1 MAKNQLHK
9 AVADGVKVY
18 CNYDEIVS
26 VTDLKPN
33 PENPNRH
40 PAEQIELLS
49 KIIQK
54 NGWRDRIVVS
64 TRSGM
69 IVKGHGRFQAAIR
82 AGLSKVPV
90 EFQHYASAA
99 DEVKDLIADNKI
111 AELSGIDNEIAFKLI
126 KDLGQDDFDLQLA
139 GFNVEDF
146 EKDWSGA
153 AGKNDAGEAAPQI
166 EFSEELLLEHN
177 YVVLYF
183 DNEFD
188 WLQAMS
194 LFDLKTVK
202 ALHSKKGFETKGIG
216 RVLNGSKAI
225 EKIKGL

>member
-9 AVADGVKVY
+9 AVADGIKVY

-40 PAEQIELLS
+40 PAEQIELLA

-54 NGWRDRIVVS
+54 NGWRERIIVS
-64 TRSGM
+64 TLSGM
-69 IVKGHGRFQAAIR
+69 IVKGHGRYQAAIR
-82 AGLSKVPV
+82 AALSQVPV
-90 EFQHYASAA
+90 EYQYYETKA

-153 AGKNDAGEAAPQI
+153 VGKNDTGAAAPEI
-166 EFSEELLLEHN
+166 EFSEELVESSN
-177 YVVLYF
+177 YIVLVF
-183 DNEFD
+183 NNDID

-202 ALHSKKGFETKGIG
+202 ALHSKKGFEVKGIG